1 MKMMRRMTI
10 RMTDHEDKNEIKEDK
25 NDSENQEAME
35 EEVLPRAGC
44 WQVSQKLP

>member
-10 RMTDHEDKNEIKEDK
+10 RMTDHEDK

-44 WQVSQKLP
+44 WQVSQKLPRKEKS